1 MLVKLKIQRLGK
13 IVKIDLTDLEA
24 SPKISRRSKEMN
36 NLGITSYCD
45 QNYESFFCCILN
57 AFFVVFRIF
66 LLLCLLLKNCLKMF
80 FYCV

>member
-36 NLGITSYCD
+36 NLELTRYCD
-45 QNYESFFCCILN
+45 KF
-57 AFFVVFRIF
+57 
-66 LLLCLLLKNCLKMF
+66 
-80 FYCV
+80 